1 MNKLDYWFYHWEG
14 GEHMVT
20 DNRVKIKRDIYL
32 WAIEESQ
39 KDFGEI
45 KNRFKKIETWISG
58 ENNPTFRQL
67 ESLANFLGVP
77 LGYMF
82 LEEPPRT
89 NLIES
94 EFRTIGNKIPETSKD
109 LQDTLYIMARKK
121 DWLSEHRRAKGWG
134 KLLSDDFSNLSKEN
148 VHLAKRYINLD
159 EFWYKELRDKD
170 YAFKYL
176 RQKLEDK
183 GIIVMQSGVVGSDN
197 HRRLSVR
204 EFRGFLLYDDIAPLI
219 FINSRDSKAGKIFT
233 LVHEYIHFLL
243 QEDDIFIDEDS
254 DETNINKITAEFL
267 MPTSHIQEQWDSGR
281 PELEQIEEL
290 SKLFHVSELALAIKL
305 KGLGKISQHVVSMVK
320 QQTERALKNRGMGKS
335 GGDYYHTNRSRLGDS
350 FLAAVIQGAESGDIS
365 YTYAFDLLGGSAK
378 LYDYFKGEFIGYER

>member
-1 MNKLDYWFYHWEG
+1 MATG
-14 GEHMVT
+14 
-20 DNRVKIKRDIYL
+20 NRVEVSRDIYL

-45 KNRFKKIETWISG
+45 QNRFKKIETWISG
-58 ENNPTFRQL
+58 ENHPTFRQV

-89 NLIES
+89 NIIES
-94 EFRTIGNKIPETSKD
+94 EFRTIGNKIPEISKA

-121 DWLSEHRRAKGWG
+121 DWLSEHRRGKGWG
-134 KLLSDDFSNLSKEN
+134 KLLPYNFSDLSKEN
-148 VHLAKRYINLD
+148 ILPAKKYIDLD
-159 EFWYKELRDKD
+159 EFWYKEHRDKD
-170 YAFKYL
+170 SAFKYL
-176 RQKLEDK
+176 RQKLEDI

-197 HRRLSVR
+197 RRRLNVN

-254 DETNINKITAEFL
+254 DETNINMITAEFL
-267 MPTSHIQEQWDSGR
+267 IPTSHVQELWDSSK

-290 SKLFHVSELALAIKL
+290 SKLFHVSGLALAIKL
-305 KGLGKISQHVVSMVK
+305 KDLGKIPQRVVNTVK
-320 QQTERALKNRGMGKS
+320 QQTERVLRDRGTGES
-335 GGDYYHTNRSRLGDS
+335 GGDYYRTSRSRLGDS
-350 FLAAVIQGAESGDIS
+350 FLGAVIQGAESGDIS

-378 LYDYFKGEFIGYER
+378 LYDYFKEEFIGYEG

>member
-1 MNKLDYWFYHWEG
+1 MA
-14 GEHMVT
+14 T
-20 DNRVKIKRDIYL
+20 DNRVKISRNIYL

-39 KDFGEI
+39 KDFSEI
-45 KNRFKKIETWISG
+45 QNRFKKIEAWISG
-58 ENNPTFRQL
+58 ESNPTFREL

-89 NLIES
+89 NLIAS
-94 EFRTIGNKIPETSKD
+94 EFRTIGNKIPEISKD

-121 DWLSEHRRAKGWG
+121 DWLSEHRRAKGWE
-134 KLLSDDFSNLSKEN
+134 KLLLDDFSNLSKGN
-148 VHLAKRYINLD
+148 VHLAKKYINLD

-170 YAFKYL
+170 SAFKYL
-176 RQKLEDK
+176 RQKLENK
-183 GIIVMQSGVVGSDN
+183 GIIVMQSGVVGSN
-197 HRRLSVR
+197 NRRRLSVK

-243 QEDDIFIDEDS
+243 REDDIFIDEDS
-254 DETNINKITAEFL
+254 DETNINTITAEFL
-267 MPTSHIQEQWDSGR
+267 MPTSHILEQWDSDK
-281 PELEQIEEL
+281 PELEQTEEL

-305 KGLGKISQHVVSMVK
+305 KGLGKMSQHVVSMIR
-320 QQTERALKNRGMGKS
+320 QQTERALKDRGAGKP
-335 GGDYYHTNRSRLGDS
+335 GGDYYRTNRSRLGDS
-350 FLAAVIQGAESGDIS
+350 FLGAVIQGAESGDIS

-378 LYDYFKGEFIGYER
+378 LYDYFKEEIFGYE